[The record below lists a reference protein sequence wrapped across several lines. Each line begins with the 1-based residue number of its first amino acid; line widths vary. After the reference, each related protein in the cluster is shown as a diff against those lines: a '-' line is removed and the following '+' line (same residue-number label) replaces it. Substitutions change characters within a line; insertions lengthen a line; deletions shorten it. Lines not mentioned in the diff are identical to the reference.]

1 MRSTVEQCLLPTRAL
16 VLSLTERESL
26 TVVLLV
32 SEVIARPEFY
42 LHYKSPPNTAGDAP
56 NHRPTQA
63 TPPFVSL
70 DVIS

>member
-1 MRSTVEQCLLPTRAL
+1 MRSTVKQCLLPKRAL

-42 LHYKSPPNTAGDAP
+42 LDYKRPPNTAGMHQTTALLRL
-56 NHRPTQA
+56 HHHS
-63 TPPFVSL
+63 SL
-70 DVIS
+70 WM